1 MTLFVVYIP
10 NYIRRNIFIT
20 VKIFMKDQKGAYM
33 IKIVATQVE
42 PEYQVSP
49 LFEDDFRMQEV
60 VLIGAYNRKS
70 GSAELIDFIGKF
82 EDYADDLNDIL
93 CKEKDPDKAVKEM
106 TDYFDLSS
114 AYGPDYTPSSD
125 LEDWKKAI
133 SEIEYTQYEEHILT
147 CLTGRK
153 YARITIRGC
162 SQSEWATL
170 IYPADWTED
179 ELSNFEIEYFD
190 LGTEWSLDSEDY
202 DLGATF
208 YYTHTFADE
217 KAKEEMADFF
227 GVDKEEIQLKVLEG
241 YKKIPEYRVL

>member
-1 MTLFVVYIP
+1 
-10 NYIRRNIFIT
+10 
-20 VKIFMKDQKGAYM
+20 M

-49 LFEDDFRMQEV
+49 LFEDNFRMKDV
-60 VLIGAYNRKS
+60 VLIGDYNGKS
-70 GSAELIDFIGKF
+70 GSKELIDFIDQF
-82 EDYADDLNDIL
+82 EQNASDLEEIL
-93 CKEKDPDKAVKEM
+93 HEEKDPRKAVNEM

-114 AYGPDYTPSSD
+114 AYGPDYTPSSNV
-125 LEDWKKAI
+125 EDWKKAI
-133 SEIEYTQYEEHILT
+133 SEIEYTQYEEYILT
-147 CLTGRK
+147 CLTGKK
-153 YARITIRGC
+153 YARATIRGC

-179 ELSNFEIEYFD
+179 DLSTFEIEYFD
-190 LGTEWSLDSEDY
+190 LGTEWILDSDDY
-202 DLGATF
+202 DLEATF

-217 KAKEEMADFF
+217 KAKEEIADFF